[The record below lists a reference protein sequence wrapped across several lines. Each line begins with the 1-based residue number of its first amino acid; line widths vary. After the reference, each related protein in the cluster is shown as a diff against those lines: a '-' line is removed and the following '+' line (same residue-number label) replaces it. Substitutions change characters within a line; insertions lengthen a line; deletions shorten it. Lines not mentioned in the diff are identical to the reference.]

1 MRTVSD
7 FFESLGLSTVGVML
21 LISIL
26 VIAKETT
33 RITTTELLL
42 ILIVFAIGMKL
53 MISNVNSV
61 TNDLCTAIR
70 TLIPAKEDILC
81 Q

>member
-1 MRTVSD
+1 
-7 FFESLGLSTVGVML
+7 ML

-53 MISNVNSV
+53 MISNLNSV

-70 TLIPAKEDILC
+70 TLIPTKEDEPC

>member
-7 FFESLGLSTVGVML
+7 FFESIGLLFVGTFL
-21 LISIL
+21 LIAIL
-26 VIAKETT
+26 VIAGKTS

-53 MISNVNSV
+53 MISNVNTV
-61 TNDLCTAIR
+61 TTDLCVAIR
-70 TLIPAKEDILC
+70 TLIPKKEDKVC